1 MINTTNSNDVLKHY
15 NDMYD
20 DLNSLSS
27 DTSLLELSD
36 GPGRRKKKKRRRC
49 QGGSCSTR
57 RWRRNRRRIGMKNRV

>member
-27 DTSLLELSD
+27 DTSLLEGLSD
-36 GPGRRKKKKRRRC
+36 GPGRRKKKKRRRRRC
-49 QGGSCSTR
+49 QGGSCSPGKGR
-57 RWRRNRRRIGMKNRV
+57 KWRKNRFRN